1 MSSNRKRSS
10 LRKAHEEIAGLRTQL
25 ALIEHHYD
33 VLKPFA
39 EGAAALADA
48 KDARIQELL
57 GILKAVEWGGG
68 SFDRH
73 GDFAPFC
80 PMCEELKVDGH
91 AEGCQLGQALTGFKA
106 QPSGD

>member
-10 LRKAHEEIAGLRTQL
+10 LRKAHREVVGLRTQL
-25 ALIEHHYD
+25 ALIEHHHD
-33 VLKPFA
+33 VLKHFA

-68 SFDRH
+68 SF
-73 GDFAPFC
+73 FAPFC
-80 PMCEELKVDGH
+80 PVCEQPKVDGH
-91 AEGCQLGQALTGFKA
+91 AEGCQLGRALAEFK
-106 QPSGD
+106 PLTCGD

>member
-25 ALIEHHYD
+25 ALIEHHRD
-33 VLKPFA
+33 VLKHFA

-57 GILKAVEWGGG
+57 RILKAVEWGGG
-68 SFDRH
+68 RFDHH

-80 PMCEELKVDGH
+80 PMCEELKIDGH
-91 AEGCQLGQALTGFKA
+91 AEGCQLGRALAEFK
-106 QPSGD
+106 PLTCGD